1 MGDNLRE
8 IKPHFI
14 PVVPRLPE
22 KIYDKIVDKGSNLK
36 GIKRMLFF
44 WSLNLGKKIRTLS
57 KKWRWYHFQFNIANK
72 LVFSKWREALGGN
85 IKFLVSGSAP
95 LQPAL
100 IRIFAFSQI
109 PVFEGYGMTES
120 SPGIYINDFR
130 NNGFKIGIV
139 RRILDDMEV
148 KIVDDGEILAKG
160 SNVMVHS
167 ERN

>member
-1 MGDNLRE
+1 
-8 IKPHFI
+8 
-14 PVVPRLPE
+14 V
-22 KIYDKIVDKGSNLK
+22 
-36 GIKRMLFF
+36 
-44 WSLNLGKKIRTLS
+44 KKTRTLS

-95 LQPAL
+95 LEPAL
-100 IRIFAFSQI
+100 IRIFTAAQI

-120 SPGIYINDFR
+120 SPGISINDFR
-130 NNGFKIGIV
+130 NGGFKIAIV

-160 SNVMVHS
+160 SNVMMHS